1 MKIVICSINPLFGDK
16 VIGGS
21 TKHLRRVAEYLAELG
36 HEVAILCTRRDSSQD
51 KIEWHPNIK
60 VRAVFPFKQ
69 PFPLPYDIPAFQM
82 ARIIQLIVDECADA
96 DRLYMHDGEILF
108 PPLSHRLPTVVSL
121 RDCVY
126 PETMLGS
133 FLFQGDAIITLNEYC
148 KNTLL
153 ATAGSFLMDL
163 PERVRVIP
171 NGFDFNFFKPAP
183 PSVELLDILG
193 IDPQKHTIVL
203 HPHRPELS
211 KGLLQTVLTVE
222 QLVHKYHFHDLKVL
236 IPKWFDADQ
245 SPDLLKFLHQI
256 KADIHERG
264 LAEHFHFHDWLPQRL
279 MPEYFSLGHVTL
291 VLGHFVEAFGNSAY
305 ESLACGTPAI
315 VSRVSSNRDL
325 VPDELLAKVHFN
337 DIDSAA
343 RLAAEVLKTGLRTPD
358 ATLHYLK
365 EHYGVEQ
372 QCRAYAETILNA
384 QKCPPMR
391 YRLEPTAAQSRFVL
405 APWCYIWGDQI
416 YHDHLAI
423 HIQNEKLVK
432 TVLAFPQGATVEQMQ
447 DSCTD
452 PGMITS
458 WIANGYLVRAFE

>member
-21 TKHLRRVAEYLAELG
+21 TKHLRRVAEYLAEAG

-69 PFPLPYDIPAFQM
+69 PFPMPYDIPAFQM
-82 ARIIQLIVDECADA
+82 GRIIQLIIDECADA

-108 PPLSHRLPTVVSL
+108 PPLSHHLPTVVSL

-126 PETMLGS
+126 AETMLGS

-153 ATAGSFLMDL
+153 ATAGSFLLDL

-171 NGFDFNFFKPAP
+171 NGFDFNFFKPTP
-183 PSVELLDILG
+183 PSAELLNILG

-211 KGLLQTVLTVE
+211 KGLLQTVRTVE
-222 QLVHKYHFHDLKVL
+222 QLVHKYHFHNLKVL

-245 SPDLLKFLHQI
+245 SPDLLKFLQQI
-256 KADIHERG
+256 KADIHNRG
-264 LAEHFHFHDWLPQRL
+264 LDDYFHFHNWLPQRL

-305 ESLACGTPAI
+305 ESLACGTPAV

-325 VPDELLAKVHFN
+325 VPDELLPKVHFN

-343 RLAAEVLKTGLRTPD
+343 RLAADVLNTGRRTPD
-358 ATLHYLK
+358 ATMEYIK
-365 EHYGVEQ
+365 SEYGVQ
-372 QCRAYAETILNA
+372 KQCMAYAETILNA
-384 QKCPPMR
+384 EKRPPMR
-391 YRLEPTAAQSRFVL
+391 YRLEPTEVSARYVI
-405 APWCYIWGDQI
+405 APWCYIWGDHI
-416 YHDHLAI
+416 YHDHLAV
-423 HIQNEKLVK
+423 HVQNQKLVGMIK
-432 TVLAFPQGATVEQMQ
+432 VFPEGVTTDKMISAGATPVDLHE
-447 DSCTD
+447 
-452 PGMITS
+452 
-458 WIANGYLVRAFE
+458 WLANGYLVRAYQ